1 MCSLSRN
8 ANGLE
13 VELQGELKNSRVVA
27 RRDDA
32 SKVTRIEDLPR
43 CWVNAAARG
52 DEGIQVADWIGEV
65 RVIEQ
70 IEELS
75 AKFEI
80 ARFGQREELSE
91 RKIHI
96 HLSRPAQTVPADIS
110 DICAHCTG
118 CRRATRTGNRLSALH
133 CGPGKDGRVE
143 ERTCG
148 HVLTCVAASH
158 SGHEAGTCERAC
170 PVRQSIE

>member
-1 MCSLSRN
+1 MAEHTSHSK
-8 ANGLE
+8 
-13 VELQGELKNSRVVA
+13 VELQSELDSPWVVA

-43 CWVNAAARG
+43 CGVDTAARG
-52 DEGIQVADWIGEV
+52 NEGIQVADRIGEV

-80 ARFGQREELSE
+80 ARFGQRKELSQ
-91 RKIHI
+91 RKIQI
-96 HLSRPAQTVPADIS
+96 HLPRTAQTVPADIS
-110 DICAHCTG
+110 DICAHCTV

-133 CGPGKDGRVE
+133 GWPGKHRRVE
-143 ERTCG
+143 ETTCG